1 MSARIARRSG
11 LAFVELVAV
20 LAVVALL
27 GTLILPAIQRSREA
41 ARSTQCKENLR
52 KFGVALQTSPHGLK

>member
-1 MSARIARRSG
+1 MSSRVARRSG
-11 LAFVELVAV
+11 LAFVELLVV
-20 LAVVALL
+20 LAVVSLL

-41 ARSTQCKENLR
+41 ARNTQCKDNLR